1 MPEYLNELNKM
12 MTFDGNFEWWG
23 GVAMDNNPF
32 DCSYFFNNQEK

>member
-12 MTFDGNFEWWG
+12 MTFDGSLEWWA
-23 GVAMDNNPF
+23 VAMDNNPF